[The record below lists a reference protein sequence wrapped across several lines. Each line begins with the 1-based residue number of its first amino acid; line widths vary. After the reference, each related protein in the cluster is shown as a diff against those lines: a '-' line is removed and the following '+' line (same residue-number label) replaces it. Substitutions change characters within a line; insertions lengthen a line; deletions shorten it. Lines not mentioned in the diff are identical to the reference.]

1 MVQTRPS
8 FGDLL
13 ARLIKN
19 APVGRTLEE
28 DGKTLEELASKA
40 VLTTTNVTRVLA
52 TMGLDPLAFE
62 VRYGCSR
69 EEFARG
75 LKTIYKQLYR
85 ESGRAG
91 ENLERLRGALG
102 FIYFTAKAMSTAER
116 RGAERVPTSVLMS
129 LQEFL
134 TDCAVTALFS
144 KLYRPTQH
152 LASASSDAKEAA
164 KEARNSQLSQGYW
177 KSLDLESLKLHQIG
191 TTSFI
196 LKCSVT
202 TLPGQ
207 PLALKC
213 LLFPYTDVP
222 NIAEAT
228 RKYAIT
234 YPAGDVPST
243 ALVHS
248 SCDKWIL
255 MDFIPGF
262 TLREELDAVGKRSD
276 SARAPL
282 LRINLLKSIGPRLLD
297 ALYLIHREGISHL
310 DLTPSNIIVIRKP
323 DIEKPS
329 ERGRRVIEPGAVERL
344 LLIDLGRNYLY
355 IRKAGLTEST
365 ESLFVAPE
373 VKDDHPA
380 QNSDLYSLGMI
391 LVELIDPKG
400 ALGGTIPD
408 TLYQYAPYLARF
420 IEDLIDK
427 APENRL
433 LIFGRD
439 NGRETSDQGK
449 IYSSLRSAFEDELKV
464 LPSDA
469 ETGPRRP
476 GWLRTLTDLLLP
488 SQSQVRNRWRLWRT
502 TQSHHTEIATNS
514 GYLLRWSVVCA
525 GAWYIIFTV
534 AVLWGLR
541 DFGIDAW
548 AKSVVITQKA
558 ANSQSYLPFIDS
570 LRAPNYAIHDW
581 RVNFPARVLAFSIGL
596 AGTKYY
602 QNILAGLTTRTLNG
616 WLARVTE
623 ILLRYTSFAVLIPV
637 LLGNLIQPR
646 WWPWLVCIGY
656 TPPLIMGYLCYVLA
670 TRSLDGARRLSLST
684 VAVSTDPALKA
695 YGQWSTSLASLIVFG
710 LGVASGLRAHVL
722 HDVWVYALGLVGV
735 NLIINYG
742 VKCTYFG
749 PSVRGSLT
757 RAFIAGERIAAR
769 QRKDGKGQPQKTD

>member
-1 MVQTRPS
+1 MVQKRPS

-13 ARLIKN
+13 TRLIEN
-19 APVGRTLEE
+19 APVGRTLEA

-62 VRYGCSR
+62 TRYGCSR
-69 EEFARG
+69 EEFANG
-75 LKTIYKQLYR
+75 LKTIYEQLHR

-91 ENLERLRGALG
+91 KNLERLRGALG
-102 FIYFTAKAMSTAER
+102 FICFTTTAMSTAER
-116 RGAERVPTSVLMS
+116 RGAERVPASVLMS

-134 TDCAVTALFS
+134 SDCAVTALFS
-144 KLYRPTQH
+144 KLYRPAQH
-152 LASASSDAKEAA
+152 RAGESSDASEAT
-164 KEARNSQLSQGYW
+164 NSRLSQGYW
-177 KSLDLESLKLHQIG
+177 KSLDLESLRVHQIG

-196 LKCSVT
+196 LKCNVA
-202 TLPGQ
+202 TLRGRQ
-207 PLALKC
+207 CALKC

-282 LRINLLKSIGPRLLD
+282 LRINLLKSIGPQLLD
-297 ALYLIHREGISHL
+297 ALYLIHQKDIWHL

-329 ERGRRVIEPGAVERL
+329 ERGHRVVEPGAVEQL

-355 IRKAGLTEST
+355 TRKAGLAEST

-373 VKDDHPA
+373 VKDDHPV

-439 NGRETSDQGK
+439 NGRKTSDQEK

-476 GWLRTLTDLLLP
+476 GWLRTLTELLLP
-488 SQSQVRNRWRLWRT
+488 SQSQVRNRLRLWRT
-502 TQSHHTEIATNS
+502 TQSRHTEIATNS
-514 GYLLRWSVVCA
+514 GYLLGWSVVCA

-548 AKSVVITQKA
+548 AKSITITQKA
-558 ANSQSYLPFIDS
+558 ANSQPYLPFIDS

-581 RVNFPARVLAFSIGL
+581 RVNFPARILAFSIGL

-602 QNILAGLTTRTLNG
+602 QNILAGLTTRPLNG

-637 LLGNLIQPR
+637 LIGNLIQPR

-656 TPPLIMGYLCYVLA
+656 TPPLIMGYLCYMLA
-670 TRSLDGARRLSLST
+670 TRSLDKARSLSLST
-684 VAVSTDPALKA
+684 VPTLTDPALKA

-769 QRKDGKGQPQKTD
+769 QRKDGKGQPQKID